1 MQEPPLED
9 EMLSLVRELRGARL
23 ERRAAA
29 GRAAPVPAGRS
40 SSPAVRQPLSS
51 KSNTQATPNY
61 HRATTSS
68 TARSGTWGTN
78 GRPATAAATPAVAST
93 SVRPATAA
101 ATPAARREQ
110 TGLGALAATRWLV
123 GSQITP
129 EFFPPTAAAESDE
142 DDGALLLACGSLL
155 RAHRLPSE
163 DEPPSGQTPWF
174 GPPSVEATWLGDGG
188 SSRVPTS
195 YATPA
200 VNGRGAPP
208 SHEAEHGPG
217 RWPWADLS
225 TSDAGSG
232 SALASGSGATLP
244 PAPAPS
250 AGRTA
255 LLEARALRRH
265 ALGVARRRWREFAA
279 GGGARRGCGTRWR
292 WRGGVYA
299 CGAAWRTGR
308 RCGGDSC
315 ARSGRR
321 LTPRSSIGWG

>member
-1 MQEPPLED
+1 MGYRERERKCRQGSSRFATWVLRAVQPKVRPRAPVAPMQDPPLED

-29 GRAAPVPAGRS
+29 GRAAPVSSGRS
-40 SSPAVRQPLSS
+40 SSPAVRQPQSS

-68 TARSGTWGTN
+68 TARCGAWGTN
-78 GRPATAAATPAVAST
+78 GRPATAAATPGVAST

-110 TGLGALAATRWLV
+110 TGLSALAATRWLV

-163 DEPPSGQTPWF
+163 EEPNPPSGQTPWF

-217 RWPWADLS
+217 RWPPPLRADLS
-225 TSDAGSG
+225 SG
-232 SALASGSGATLP
+232 
-244 PAPAPS
+244 
-250 AGRTA
+250 
-255 LLEARALRRH
+255 
-265 ALGVARRRWREFAA
+265 
-279 GGGARRGCGTRWR
+279 
-292 WRGGVYA
+292 
-299 CGAAWRTGR
+299 
-308 RCGGDSC
+308 RCG
-315 ARSGRR
+315 
-321 LTPRSSIGWG
+321 PRGPG